1 MIDLPKK
8 DENNVNYISY
18 SQIKMWNEEKTFL
31 KNYSGKEGYIR
42 RYFFKEKEEDFT
54 GYSQFGTEVENY
66 ITLRMDGDKFSNKEK
81 QLLETIKPLGVFQK
95 EFRLEY
101 DDFYVIG
108 YIDDLTEDFSKIR
121 DYKTASEKSSKKY
134 YEDDYHQ
141 LDLYSL
147 GVKSITNKL
156 PKEMEVVCI
165 ERIGN
170 GFRGGR
176 SSLYVGE
183 NVWYIPRKTN
193 KKRLDSLEKNIISS
207 VKEISEYYKVFNKLN
222 NSKI

>member
-54 GYSQFGTEVENY
+54 GYSRFGTEVENY

-108 YIDDLTEDFSKIR
+108 YIDDLTEDFS
-121 DYKTASEKSSKKY
+121 EF
-134 YEDDYHQ
+134 
-141 LDLYSL
+141 L
-147 GVKSITNKL
+147 L
-156 PKEMEVVCI
+156 PLSC
-165 ERIGN
+165 
-170 GFRGGR
+170 
-176 SSLYVGE
+176 
-183 NVWYIPRKTN
+183 
-193 KKRLDSLEKNIISS
+193 
-207 VKEISEYYKVFNKLN
+207 
-222 NSKI
+222 